1 MDNRDPIANRRDEN
15 QHHPENDNE
24 NENERP
30 DADQVKNQSPM
41 KGTDTQATTD
51 AAIAE
56 REKGKR
62 TTM

>member
-1 MDNRDPIANRRDEN
+1 MDNRDPFANRRDEN
-15 QHHPENDNE
+15 QHHPE